1 MFAYL
6 FFWINFILKFFTL
19 NNTARGIIAE
29 TAMSVDMCY
38 VEEMARIS
46 FPPYRTLDCRG
57 AHGLPELIFLGVRC
71 GLMTKF

>member
-1 MFAYL
+1 MPTYSFELIL
-6 FFWINFILKFFTL
+6 FSNFLLL

-57 AHGLPELIFLGVRC
+57 GTWPPRIEISQSEVWPYD
-71 GLMTKF
+71 